1 MNSLLALLC
10 CGPGALCGCTKG
22 LPIQLFVGHF
32 SWISLAGWCSSAW
45 VMNGWKMNT
54 VPQRDAVGLN
64 VQQALQPC
72 CLLHCLCSTLPLHV
86 NNELPCVYAGLC
98 ICYSERV
105 HLVKLKSIV
114 RLRMGCSYGVKRYC
128 ELVLVHWDILVK
140 IFQEWGKC
148 VGE

>member
-1 MNSLLALLC
+1 
-10 CGPGALCGCTKG
+10 
-22 LPIQLFVGHF
+22 
-32 SWISLAGWCSSAW
+32 
-45 VMNGWKMNT
+45 MNGWKMNT
-54 VPQRDAVGLN
+54 VPQGDAVGLN

-72 CLLHCLCSTLPLHV
+72 RLLHCLCSALPLHV

-114 RLRMGCSYGVKRYC
+114 RLRMGCSYGVKWYC

-140 IFQEWGKC
+140 IFQE
-148 VGE
+148 